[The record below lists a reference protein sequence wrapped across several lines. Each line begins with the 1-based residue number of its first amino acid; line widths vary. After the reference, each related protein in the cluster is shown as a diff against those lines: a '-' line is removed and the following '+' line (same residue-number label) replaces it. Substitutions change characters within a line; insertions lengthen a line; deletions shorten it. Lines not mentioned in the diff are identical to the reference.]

1 MSSFPIPLFLTWHLT
16 TAWSLFIATEEVRA
30 QDHPS
35 PEAIV
40 TPWLSAIPETPYQL
54 DDWFPRPEDLP
65 DRLGGDDWH
74 WLTSE
79 ASPTQR
85 FTGLMHLLVPK
96 AGAYPSLSALKDLI
110 NQARPEWQFSREQI
124 SQLNQAMLAYVAF
137 HRDSKVAPES
147 ATRLRAHLEGFSRE
161 VHLYLLEGARNL
173 PPELATR
180 SDQVPK
186 PNALVVQRF
195 WRKADPSAVDVY
207 EERRGERVADKDLL
221 AWTDALPDAKS
232 HGLWELDL
240 NSGDIRTEPIP
251 GFDSDDTMRFFAPQ
265 GRRLV
270 TSEHDGFGRK
280 GTGETWRTFE
290 LPQFARHLHVL
301 PWQSGALLLWTAP
314 PHYFGEVERERDKE
328 KAEEMLKSLAPTFDV
343 WDGIAEQVTSIPKS
357 DSMHFLDNPEIEL
370 NPTLVTAGGRLVLGV
385 RQRIP
390 EDPSVPVK
398 IAVYLSAPGDASR
411 YEHWADVP
419 GNWEFRTRPGAEKD
433 EVLILVNRPGN
444 RYSMWDDEPQPE
456 RVFSCNLITRKAQLL
471 WSLDAN
477 ETVRHPWTVKEI
489 KEPTAPRWKLP
500 ADYDPPQPGIVHEW
514 LRTFGHAGR
523 LYALCSRIE
532 VGKQALPDYELLI
545 FAPDHHTAK
554 RVPLHFVLPEEF
566 RSQHQDRDDALD
578 PLPVPA
584 GNYLAFDTR
593 SGVFWVSWKEI
604 EAAARHHQN
613 H

>member
-1 MSSFPIPLFLTWHLT
+1 MSRFPLPLSRIWHLLA
-16 TAWSLFIATEEVRA
+16 AWALSLFIATDAVRA
-30 QDHPS
+30 QDHPA

-40 TPWLSAIPETPYQL
+40 SPWFSPIPEVPHQME
-54 DDWFPRPEDLP
+54 DWFPPPEDLP
-65 DRLGGDDWH
+65 DRLGDDDWH
-74 WLTSE
+74 WLTSN

-85 FTGLMHLLVPK
+85 FNGLLHLLAPRAEV
-96 AGAYPSLSALKDLI
+96 YPSLKAMKDLL
-110 NQARPEWQFSREQI
+110 NQARPEWQFSKEQI
-124 SQLNQAMLAYVAF
+124 SQLNQAMLAYVAY
-137 HRDSKVAPES
+137 HRDSKVAPGS
-147 ATRLRAHLEGFSRE
+147 SIRLRAHLDEFSRE
-161 VHLYLLEGARNL
+161 VHLYLLEGARTL
-173 PPELATR
+173 PPELAKR
-180 SDQVPK
+180 SDQVLK
-186 PNALVVQRF
+186 PDALVVQRF
-195 WRKADPSAVDVY
+195 WMNPFFGTAGGYRDEWAV
-207 EERRGERVADKDLL
+207 DKDLL
-221 AWTDALPDAKS
+221 LRIAPLP
-232 HGLWELDL
+232 HRPIQGLWELDL
-240 NSGDIRTEPIP
+240 RSGAVRTEVHFEFDKDGSCKLFAQP
-251 GFDSDDTMRFFAPQ
+251 GF
-265 GRRLV
+265 RLV
-270 TSEHDGFGRK
+270 VGEHRGFGRK
-280 GTGETWRTFE
+280 EVEGTWRAFD
-290 LPQFARHLHVL
+290 LPAHTRQLSVL

-328 KAEEMLKSLAPTFDV
+328 KAEEQLKSLAPTFDV
-343 WDGIAEQVTSIPKS
+343 WDGIAERVTSIPKS

-370 NPTLVTAGGRLVLGV
+370 NTTLVTAGGRLVLGV

-390 EDPSVPVK
+390 EDPAAPVK
-398 IAVYLSAPGDASR
+398 IAVHLSAPGDASH

-419 GNWEFRTRPGAEKD
+419 GNWEFRTWPGAEKD

-444 RYSMWDDEPQPE
+444 RYSMWDDAPQPE

-471 WSLDAN
+471 WRLDAN